1 MIKPIAL
8 EKIGAR
14 LLTAAAR
21 RYSVLKTRA
30 PAEQNRIVEI
40 EVVGPGQSSFQSFQ
54 GVLVRS
60 LIVGR
65 VS

>member
-8 EKIGAR
+8 EEIRAR

-21 RYSVLKTRA
+21 RYSLLKPRV

-40 EVVGPGQSSFQSFQ
+40 EVVGPGQSFFQSFQ
-54 GVLVRS
+54 GIAVRS
-60 LIVGR
+60 LIVRG